1 MIHTKYEPARDALI
15 PRKIAQENPDVTPTR
30 PTGYAPARCKPYSS
44 SVPCHLIW
52 LNSHAGWEETQM
64 AFGGSKRAEIRRLTP
79 GAWCLLYAIEENVE
93 DGVSPMR
100 GEVL

>member
-1 MIHTKYEPARDALI
+1 
-15 PRKIAQENPDVTPTR
+15 
-30 PTGYAPARCKPYSS
+30 
-44 SVPCHLIW
+44 
-52 LNSHAGWEETQM
+52 M